1 MGELSLGY
9 PHFPQP
15 VENPP
20 NEGCHGLQ
28 KSAGFVGFY
37 QDLPVPASTASIAAT
52 LINEYRRVL
61 RRDKVDLLE
70 GTNGKSIV

>member
-1 MGELSLGY
+1 MDSIDLK
-9 PHFPQP
+9 
-15 VENPP
+15 
-20 NEGCHGLQ
+20 

-37 QDLPVPASTASIAAT
+37 QDLPDPASTASIAAT
-52 LINEYRRVL
+52 PINENRRVV